1 MCGMHRYVC
10 ACTEVCSSSIS
21 PPKLI
26 VKANPTMKLTA
37 LQVLALTL
45 FEVSELPDFPISLI
59 ECSAEWDACSGW
71 MLSRFLHQILMS
83 MDAHAGLQC

>member
-1 MCGMHRYVC
+1 MYVG
-10 ACTEVCSSSIS
+10 TLQYSSSIS

-26 VKANPTMKLTA
+26 VKATPTMKLTA

-45 FEVSELPDFPISLI
+45 FEVSGLLDFPISLI
-59 ECSAEWDACSGW
+59 ECSAEWDAFSGW
-71 MLSRFLHQILMS
+71 MLSRCLHQIVMS